1 MIETTRAIVDLSAI
15 VTAAADARLTTLVA
29 GTNDLAKEL
38 RCRPGSDRAPLLPS
52 LGQIVM
58 CARLA
63 GLIALDGVINVL
75 DDEDA
80 IAAECRQGLAWGFD
94 GKTLIHPTQVGVANR
109 VFSPSEEEVSWSA
122 KVVEAFADSGNERSG
137 ALRID
142 GQMVERLHLEG
153 ARRIL
158 AIASATSP

>member
-38 RCRPGSDRAPLLPS
+38 RCRPGSDR
-52 LGQIVM
+52 
-58 CARLA
+58 
-63 GLIALDGVINVL
+63 
-75 DDEDA
+75 
-80 IAAECRQGLAWGFD
+80 
-94 GKTLIHPTQVGVANR
+94 

-122 KVVEAFADSGNERSG
+122 KVVEAFADSANERSG

-153 ARRIL
+153 ARRML